1 MSTTQHTGQLSVQK
15 DTFFGTGMQGNE
27 DSVQKDTLFGTGM
40 QENEDSVQKD
50 TLFGHRN
57 AVV

>member
-15 DTFFGTGMQGNE
+15 DT
-27 DSVQKDTLFGTGM
+27 LFDTGM

-50 TLFGHRN
+50 TLFGTGIGEWHSRGSGRERFPDGK
-57 AVV
+57 